1 MALFDTTKQQSLY
14 PGLNPTQGVVDR
26 SGLIDDSSLTTLVGL
41 GKMGLDTAI
50 QMDQEAV
57 LNESNRVAN
66 ELADDYL
73 SGSPT
78 EQAYLNA
85 QKTVLEGQAASA
97 PDDAKDAI
105 MKQLDDVTAKLA
117 RGQAQGVMGQYE
129 FQRRAVQLGQ
139 DLAAQNPAYADD
151 ISANINKVLNRRGV
165 TDVMQSD
172 MKLMAANQKRVEDQY
187 SQ

>member
-66 ELADDYL
+66 ELADEYL
-73 SGSPT
+73 SGSPS

-85 QKTVLEGQAASA
+85 QKTVLE
-97 PDDAKDAI
+97 
-105 MKQLDDVTAKLA
+105 
-117 RGQAQGVMGQYE
+117 
-129 FQRRAVQLGQ
+129 
-139 DLAAQNPAYADD
+139 
-151 ISANINKVLNRRGV
+151 VLSELLE
-165 TDVMQSD
+165 QP
-172 MKLMAANQKRVEDQY
+172 LCLPP
-187 SQ
+187 